1 MLYSV
6 YTFRL
11 RDYILSCSVRGYHLI
26 ALALMSWH
34 TSGKEATRRLT
45 HTLGLL
51 PAPVRCGCVATG
63 EHFGALQ
70 LVAGETAE
78 EGFSAG
84 VEVRHRNL
92 STGGLF
98 GERTAQDE
106 GWRGKKRGKLII

>member
-1 MLYSV
+1 MY
-6 YTFRL
+6 
-11 RDYILSCSVRGYHLI
+11 
-26 ALALMSWH
+26 LA
-34 TSGKEATRRLT
+34 EATRLLT

-51 PAPVRCGCVATG
+51 PAPVGCGCVATG

-92 STGGLF
+92 SAGGLF

-106 GWRGKKRGKLII
+106 GWRGKKRGKLIRELITV